1 MRMEAYIICAVFC
14 CIGGLLQ
21 TLDMKLGRPETGDG
35 WEFRAIA
42 GCVVGGVSLSGG
54 KGSPLGILIGGTT
67 GTLLRS
73 KINHKL
79 VDCLMTA
86 MGLVVVSVGVQGIV
100 GSTDTMCLVLCLAIG
115 AIIGQALRIDE
126 FIDSMGVRVAKLFEG
141 KKFAEGRFAD
151 GVISASV
158 MFTVGAMAIMGSLD
172 AGLRGNYSVLFTK
185 TAIDGVAAAAM
196 SAAMGIGVVLSL
208 VPVLI
213 WEGLLILLAGALA
226 PILSTEVVA
235 EISAVGGAIFI
246 GMGLNMIGITD
257 RKVNVPNLLPALVL
271 PIIYV
276 PLASWIGGL
285 L

>member
-1 MRMEAYIICAVFC
+1 MIA
-14 CIGGLLQ
+14 
-21 TLDMKLGRPETGDG
+21 
-35 WEFRAIA
+35 AIVNA
-42 GCVVGGVSLSGG
+42 
-54 KGSPLGILIGGTT
+54 LGILIGGTT

-126 FIDSMGVRVAKLFEG
+126 FIDGMGVRVAKLFEG

-196 SAAMGIGVVLSL
+196 VAMGIGVVLSL

>member
-1 MRMEAYIICAVFC
+1 
-14 CIGGLLQ
+14 
-21 TLDMKLGRPETGDG
+21 
-35 WEFRAIA
+35 
-42 GCVVGGVSLSGG
+42 
-54 KGSPLGILIGGTT
+54 
-67 GTLLRS
+67 
-73 KINHKL
+73 
-79 VDCLMTA
+79 
-86 MGLVVVSVGVQGIV
+86 
-100 GSTDTMCLVLCLAIG
+100 
-115 AIIGQALRIDE
+115 
-126 FIDSMGVRVAKLFEG
+126 
-141 KKFAEGRFAD
+141 
-151 GVISASV
+151 

-226 PILSTEVVA
+226 PILSAEVVS

-276 PLASWIGGL
+276 PLVSWLGGL

>member
-1 MRMEAYIICAVFC
+1 M
-14 CIGGLLQ
+14 
-21 TLDMKLGRPETGDG
+21 
-35 WEFRAIA
+35 
-42 GCVVGGVSLSGG
+42 
-54 KGSPLGILIGGTT
+54 
-67 GTLLRS
+67 
-73 KINHKL
+73 
-79 VDCLMTA
+79 
-86 MGLVVVSVGVQGIV
+86 
-100 GSTDTMCLVLCLAIG
+100 
-115 AIIGQALRIDE
+115 
-126 FIDSMGVRVAKLFEG
+126 
-141 KKFAEGRFAD
+141 
-151 GVISASV
+151 ISASV

-226 PILSTEVVA
+226 PVLSAEVVS

-276 PLASWIGGL
+276 PLVSWLGGL

>member
-1 MRMEAYIICAVFC
+1 MIA
-14 CIGGLLQ
+14 
-21 TLDMKLGRPETGDG
+21 
-35 WEFRAIA
+35 AIVNA
-42 GCVVGGVSLSGG
+42 
-54 KGSPLGILIGGTT
+54 LGILIGGTT

-126 FIDSMGVRVAKLFEG
+126 FIDGMGVRVAKLFEG

-185 TAIDGVAAAAM
+185 TAM

-226 PILSTEVVA
+226 PILSTEVIA

>member
-1 MRMEAYIICAVFC
+1 MIA
-14 CIGGLLQ
+14 
-21 TLDMKLGRPETGDG
+21 
-35 WEFRAIA
+35 AIVNA
-42 GCVVGGVSLSGG
+42 
-54 KGSPLGILIGGTT
+54 LGILIGGTL

-73 KINHKL
+73 NINHKL

-126 FIDSMGVRVAKLFEG
+126 FIDGMGVRVAKLFEG

-172 AGLRGNYSVLFTK
+172 AGLRGSYSVLFTK

-196 SAAMGIGVVLSL
+196 SAAMGIGVVHWEDHGEPGDDILSL
-208 VPVLI
+208 LEDDARLAEMRQTMQTLSQQFKQVPPLTSYVM
-213 WEGLLILLAGALA
+213 
-226 PILSTEVVA
+226 A
-235 EISAVGGAIFI
+235 EPVS
-246 GMGLNMIGITD
+246 
-257 RKVNVPNLLPALVL
+257 RE
-271 PIIYV
+271 
-276 PLASWIGGL
+276 
-285 L
+285 

>member
-1 MRMEAYIICAVFC
+1 MIA
-14 CIGGLLQ
+14 
-21 TLDMKLGRPETGDG
+21 
-35 WEFRAIA
+35 AIVNA
-42 GCVVGGVSLSGG
+42 
-54 KGSPLGILIGGTT
+54 LGILIGGTL

-100 GSTDTMCLVLCLAIG
+100 GSTDTICLVLCLAIG

-172 AGLRGNYSVLFTK
+172 AGLRGSYSVLFTK
-185 TAIDGVAAAAM
+185 TAIDAIAAAAM
-196 SAAMGIGVVLSL
+196 AAMGIGVVLSL
-208 VPVLI
+208 VPVFI

>member
-1 MRMEAYIICAVFC
+1 M
-14 CIGGLLQ
+14 
-21 TLDMKLGRPETGDG
+21 
-35 WEFRAIA
+35 
-42 GCVVGGVSLSGG
+42 
-54 KGSPLGILIGGTT
+54 
-67 GTLLRS
+67 
-73 KINHKL
+73 
-79 VDCLMTA
+79 
-86 MGLVVVSVGVQGIV
+86 
-100 GSTDTMCLVLCLAIG
+100 
-115 AIIGQALRIDE
+115 RIDE
-126 FIDSMGVRVAKLFEG
+126 FIDGMGVRVAKLFEG

-226 PILSTEVVA
+226 PILSAEVVA

-257 RKVNVPNLLPALVL
+257 RKVNVPNLLPALLL
-271 PIIYV
+271 PILYV

>member
-1 MRMEAYIICAVFC
+1 MIA
-14 CIGGLLQ
+14 
-21 TLDMKLGRPETGDG
+21 
-35 WEFRAIA
+35 AIVNA
-42 GCVVGGVSLSGG
+42 
-54 KGSPLGILIGGTT
+54 LGILIGGTL

-86 MGLVVVSVGVQGIV
+86 MGLVVLSVGVQGIV

-126 FIDSMGVRVAKLFEG
+126 FIDGMGVRVAKLFEG

-213 WEGLLILLAGALA
+213 WEGLLILLAGA
-226 PILSTEVVA
+226 PILSAEVVS
-235 EISAVGGAIFI
+235 EVSAVGGAIFI

-257 RKVNVPNLLPALVL
+257 RKVNVPNLLPALLL
-271 PIIYV
+271 PILYV
-276 PLASWIGGL
+276 PLASWIGDL

>member
-1 MRMEAYIICAVFC
+1 MIA
-14 CIGGLLQ
+14 
-21 TLDMKLGRPETGDG
+21 
-35 WEFRAIA
+35 AIVNA
-42 GCVVGGVSLSGG
+42 
-54 KGSPLGILIGGTT
+54 LGILIGGTT

-158 MFTVGAMAIMGSLD
+158 MFTVGAMAS
-172 AGLRGNYSVLFTK
+172 
-185 TAIDGVAAAAM
+185 
-196 SAAMGIGVVLSL
+196 
-208 VPVLI
+208 
-213 WEGLLILLAGALA
+213 E
-226 PILSTEVVA
+226 
-235 EISAVGGAIFI
+235 AVHSF
-246 GMGLNMIGITD
+246 
-257 RKVNVPNLLPALVL
+257 
-271 PIIYV
+271 
-276 PLASWIGGL
+276 
-285 L
+285 

>member
-1 MRMEAYIICAVFC
+1 MIA
-14 CIGGLLQ
+14 
-21 TLDMKLGRPETGDG
+21 
-35 WEFRAIA
+35 AIVNA
-42 GCVVGGVSLSGG
+42 
-54 KGSPLGILIGGTT
+54 LGILIGGTT

-126 FIDSMGVRVAKLFEG
+126 FIDGMGVRVAKLFEG

-196 SAAMGIGVVLSL
+196 SAAMGVVLSL

-257 RKVNVPNLLPALVL
+257 RKVNVPNLLPALLL
-271 PIIYV
+271 PILYV

>member
-1 MRMEAYIICAVFC
+1 MIA
-14 CIGGLLQ
+14 
-21 TLDMKLGRPETGDG
+21 
-35 WEFRAIA
+35 AIVNA
-42 GCVVGGVSLSGG
+42 
-54 KGSPLGILIGGTT
+54 LGILIGGTL

-126 FIDSMGVRVAKLFEG
+126 FIDGMGVRVAKLF
-141 KKFAEGRFAD
+141 EGRFAD

-172 AGLRGNYSVLFTK
+172 AGLRGNYSVMFTK

-226 PILSTEVVA
+226 PILSTEVVS

-276 PLASWIGGL
+276 PLVSWLGGL